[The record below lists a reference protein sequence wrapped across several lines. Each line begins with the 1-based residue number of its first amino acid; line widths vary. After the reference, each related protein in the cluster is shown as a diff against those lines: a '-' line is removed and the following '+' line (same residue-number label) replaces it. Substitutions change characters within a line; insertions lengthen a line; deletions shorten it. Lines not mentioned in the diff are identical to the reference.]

1 MTDKEY
7 INPYKI
13 FNGVWLPIGLLERT
27 ELSQGAKLCYA
38 LLCKYAGENGI
49 CYPSQETIAKDI
61 GIKKRQAIR
70 YIRELI
76 NNKVIKVE
84 KLGKKQT
91 NRYWFLMHAWLEDS
105 LIKSIKCSALKHTS
119 RGVINDTSR
128 GVINDTSRGVIN
140 DTSRGVINDT
150 SIVRESFKENHN
162 TKDLLSENKFSDAQT
177 LNSSSKSKR
186 IKPKIDYQIQITAEL
201 QKFGVLK
208 NLTENFI
215 AIAASRNKTGAI
227 SESRCLSLLC
237 QLSAVLTATGDE
249 VLFKEA
255 LLEVIAKGVDNINYL
270 KKVIESQT
278 QKKTRKEANDDA
290 RFSFLKGHQKTGGG
304 VQTSIAE
311 PKHP

>member
-13 FNGVWLPIGLLERT
+13 FNGVWLPLGLLERT

-38 LLCKYAGENGI
+38 LLCKYAGENGA

-61 GIKKRQAIR
+61 GIKKRQTIK
-70 YIRELI
+70 YIHELV
-76 NNKVIKVE
+76 NNKLIEVE
-84 KLGKKQT
+84 KFGKKQT
-91 NRYWFLMHAWLEDS
+91 NRYWFLMHTWLEDS
-105 LIKSIKCSALKHTS
+105 LRKSIKRSALKHTS
-119 RGVINDTSR
+119 HSALKHTSC
-128 GVINDTSRGVIN
+128 SALKH
-140 DTSRGVINDT
+140 T

-186 IKPKIDYQIQITAEL
+186 IKPKIDYQTQITAEL
-201 QKFGVLK
+201 QKFGTLK
-208 NLTENFI
+208 NLVENFI
-215 AIAASRNKTGAI
+215 AVAASRNKTGAI

-249 VLFKEA
+249 VIFKEA
-255 LLEVIAKGVDNINYL
+255 LLEVIVKGVDNINYL
-270 KKVIESQT
+270 KKVIESQK

-311 PKHP
+311 PKHS